1 MHQSINKK
9 RIYFYLIILLF
20 SSTSFNFTSVS
31 RFKDLNLIKSID
43 IRGLAHKE
51 EYYLRDKLNIF
62 KDYNIYFIEKEKIE
76 NVLNIFNFLDN
87 FTIHKVFPSKLVV
100 YTNKTKF
107 LGMSILNGKKYYI
120 GSNGKL
126 TLASQVTE
134 EKNLPI
140 VFGKFSVTDFLNLQ
154 KILKNEDIDVNNIN
168 KYFYYKSKRWDLV
181 DSKGLILMLP
191 YNDIGASLKIYKN
204 LIQSK
209 IASSVKIVDLRI
221 ANNVILT
228 NE

>member
-31 RFKDLNLIKSID
+31 KYNDLNLIKSID
-43 IRGLAHKE
+43 IRGLSYKE
-51 EYYLRDKLNIF
+51 EDHVRDKLNIF
-62 KDYNIYFIEKEKIE
+62 KDINIFFIKGEKIK

-87 FTIHKVFPSKLVV
+87 FSIQKVFPSKLIV

-107 LGMSILNGKKYYI
+107 LGISIIDGKKYYI

-126 TLASQVTE
+126 TLASQVAE

-140 VFGKFSVTDFLNLQ
+140 VFGNFSVNEFLNLQ
-154 KILKNEDIDVNNIN
+154 KILTKENIDLDKIN

-181 DSKGLILMLP
+181 DDKGLILMLP
-191 YNDIGASLKIYKN
+191 YNNIEASLKIYKN
-204 LIQSK
+204 LVENDITR
-209 IASSVKIVDLRI
+209 SVKIVDLRI
-221 ANNVILT
+221 PNNLILT